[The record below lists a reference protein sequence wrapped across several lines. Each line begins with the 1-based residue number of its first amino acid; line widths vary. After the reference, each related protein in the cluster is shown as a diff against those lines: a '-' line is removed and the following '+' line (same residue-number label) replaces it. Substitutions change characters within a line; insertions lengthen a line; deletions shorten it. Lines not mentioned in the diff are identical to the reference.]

1 MDERFNFLFLTEE
14 EAVKAGAG
22 NMERCIE
29 VMDEVFELLG
39 QGDYLMGTP
48 NHNAHGIKIYFPKEP
63 KFPDMPKKGP
73 DRRFM
78 ALVAYLGGRFHVC
91 GEKWYGSNIANRDRS
106 LPRSIL
112 TTLLN
117 DPDTGAPIAFLSANT
132 LSATRTGA
140 IPALGAKYYARRDA
154 EVLSQIGA
162 GVVGRSCTNALLLV
176 LKNIKEVRVYDL
188 NRDAAQSYCDELE
201 KNFHVK
207 AVAADSIEQAVRDA
221 DVVNVVTSGAV
232 SPKIEDEWLKEGV
245 LLSLPAS
252 ADISKKMMCES
263 TILVDNWKMYEAYA
277 NELRDEPGGYAA
289 NLSGIC
295 GYMMDLV
302 YGGEIAKDS
311 IVNLGDVVA
320 GKAAG
325 RKSDMER
332 VIYIM
337 DGMPVEDVAWGYE
350 IYQNAQRLG
359 LGTKLNLWGDR

>member
-1 MDERFNFLFLTEE
+1 
-14 EAVKAGAG
+14 
-22 NMERCIE
+22 
-29 VMDEVFELLG
+29 
-39 QGDYLMGTP
+39 
-48 NHNAHGIKIYFPKEP
+48 
-63 KFPDMPKKGP
+63 
-73 DRRFM
+73 
-78 ALVAYLGGRFHVC
+78 
-91 GEKWYGSNIANRDRS
+91 
-106 LPRSIL
+106 
-112 TTLLN
+112 
-117 DPDTGAPIAFLSANT
+117 
-132 LSATRTGA
+132 
-140 IPALGAKYYARRDA
+140 
-154 EVLSQIGA
+154 
-162 GVVGRSCTNALLLV
+162 
-176 LKNIKEVRVYDL
+176 
-188 NRDAAQSYCDELE
+188 
-201 KNFHVK
+201 
-207 AVAADSIEQAVRDA
+207 VRDA

-277 NELRDEPGGYAA
+277 NELRDEPGGYAT

-325 RKSDMER
+325 RKSDKER

>member
-1 MDERFNFLFLTEE
+1 M
-14 EAVKAGAG
+14 
-22 NMERCIE
+22 
-29 VMDEVFELLG
+29 
-39 QGDYLMGTP
+39 
-48 NHNAHGIKIYFPKEP
+48 
-63 KFPDMPKKGP
+63 
-73 DRRFM
+73 
-78 ALVAYLGGRFHVC
+78 
-91 GEKWYGSNIANRDRS
+91 
-106 LPRSIL
+106 
-112 TTLLN
+112 
-117 DPDTGAPIAFLSANT
+117 
-132 LSATRTGA
+132 
-140 IPALGAKYYARRDA
+140 
-154 EVLSQIGA
+154 
-162 GVVGRSCTNALLLV
+162 VGRSCTNALLLV

-188 NRDAAQSYCDELE
+188 NRDAAQSYCDELK

-277 NELRDEPGGYAA
+277 NELRDEPGGYAT

-295 GYMMDLV
+295 GYMMDLG

-325 RKSDMER
+325 RKSDKER